1 MIEVIQTISH
11 MHQVADQLRNA
22 GDRVGLVPTMG
33 YLHEGHLSLITR
45 ALEDANQVVVS
56 IFVNPTQFGPKEDLA
71 AYPRDLDRDLDLIEK
86 AGAKFAYV
94 PEVEEVYPEGFATYV
109 NVEGVTDNL
118 CGISRPEHFKGV
130 TTIVSKLFAAVKP
143 HLAVFGQKDA
153 QQVLVIQRMVRD
165 LNFDVE
171 VVVAPTVREAD
182 GVAKSS
188 RNVYLTPEERQ
199 DAPALYR
206 ALQKGKAL
214 IEAGVRDPEEVVRTM
229 RAMINATPYGQIDY
243 VEAVDMDQLAPMSAL
258 SGQVLLAV
266 AVYFGKARLIDN
278 VWVEV
283 PRKTPS

>member
-1 MIEVIQTISH
+1 MEVIQTISH

-109 NVEGVTDNL
+109 NVEGLTDNL

>member
-1 MIEVIQTISH
+1 MEVIQTISH